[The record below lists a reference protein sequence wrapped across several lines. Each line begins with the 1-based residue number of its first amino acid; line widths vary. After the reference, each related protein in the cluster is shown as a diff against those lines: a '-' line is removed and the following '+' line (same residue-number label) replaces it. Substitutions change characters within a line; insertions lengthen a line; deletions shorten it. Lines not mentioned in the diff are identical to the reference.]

1 MATSAL
7 LTVEEFARMSSSAT
21 EDFELVEGEL
31 VSLPSANPIHADIR
45 DCLVQILRNYFD
57 RNPTGRV
64 LSEVDCRI
72 SDNIVRRPDLSIFLA
87 GRLDGVDRK
96 KTPLPFA
103 PDIAVEVLSPSETAF
118 DVNRKVLGYLAGG
131 SKEVWVVDHENGE
144 VFIQTDA
151 GIRLLR
157 GDGAV
162 LDSPLLPGFS
172 ASVAKILAGF

>member
-1 MATSAL
+1 MATAAL
-7 LTVEEFARMSSSAT
+7 LTVEEFARISASAT

-31 VSLPSANPIHADIR
+31 VSLPSPNPIHAQIR
-45 DCLVQILRNYFD
+45 GVLEYLLRGYFEAT
-57 RNPTGRV
+57 PGGLA

-72 SDNIVRRPDLSIFLA
+72 ANYTVRRPDLAIFLA

-96 KTPLPFA
+96 KSPLPFA

-131 SKEVWVVDHENGE
+131 SQEVWVLDHENGE
-144 VFIQTDA
+144 VFIQTET

-157 GDGAV
+157 GTGAI

-172 ASVAKILAGF
+172 ASVAKLLAGF